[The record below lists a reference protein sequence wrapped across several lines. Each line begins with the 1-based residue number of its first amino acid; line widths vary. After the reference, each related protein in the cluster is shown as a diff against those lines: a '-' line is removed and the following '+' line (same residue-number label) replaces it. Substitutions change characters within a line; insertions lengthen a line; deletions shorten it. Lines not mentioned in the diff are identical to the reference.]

1 MACKI
6 MFGKAFQTGGRR
18 GARGGFTLAELS
30 MSIAVSGVILTALLS
45 FTVYAAKSFAA
56 MDNYVDL
63 EQKSQNALDNMT
75 RNIRQTQALSAYGTR
90 IVNGRSV
97 TNSLTFIDEDG
108 SPLNY
113 NFTENVLLQTKGGVV
128 SMLLT
133 NVDYLNFQIFQRNT
147 LASTYNQFPA
157 ASVGQCKLISV
168 SWICSRTILGSKMN
182 TESVQ
187 TAKIVIR
194 KQ

>member
-1 MACKI
+1 
-6 MFGKAFQTGGRR
+6 MFGDLFPSRSVRR
-18 GARGGFTLAELS
+18 ARQRGFTFVDLS
-30 MSIAVSGVILTALLS
+30 MSMAVSGVILTALLS

-56 MDNYVDL
+56 MNNYVDL
-63 EQKSQNALDNMT
+63 EQKSQNALDTMT
-75 RNIRQTQALSAYGTR
+75 RNIRQTQALTGYGTR
-90 IVNGRSV
+90 VVNGQTV
-97 TNSLTFIDEDG
+97 TNRLTFLDEDG
-108 SPLNY
+108 TTLAYNY
-113 NFTENVLLQTKGGVV
+113 TDNVLLQTKSGET

-147 LASTYNQFPA
+147 QASTYDQFPA
-157 ASVGQCKLISV
+157 GSIAQCKLISV
-168 SWICSRTILGSKMN
+168 SWICSRTILGSKVN

>member
-1 MACKI
+1 
-6 MFGKAFQTGGRR
+6 MFGKSLQLRR
-18 GARGGFTLAELS
+18 TCRSRGGFTLTELS
-30 MSIAVSGVILTALLS
+30 MAMAVSGVILTALLS
-45 FTVYAAKSFAA
+45 FTVYAARSFAA

-63 EQKSQNALDNMT
+63 EQKSQNALDTMT
-75 RNIRQTQALSAYGTR
+75 RNIRQTRALSGFTTR
-90 IVNGRSV
+90 QVNGQTV

-108 SPLNY
+108 TPLRYNY
-113 NFTENVLLQTKGGVV
+113 AENVLLQTKGGVT

-133 NVDYLNFQIFQRNT
+133 NVDFLTFQIFQRNT
-147 LASTYNQFPA
+147 VANTYDQFPA
-157 ASVGQCKLISV
+157 GNVALCKLVSV
-168 SWICSRTILGSKMN
+168 SWICSRSVLGSRMN